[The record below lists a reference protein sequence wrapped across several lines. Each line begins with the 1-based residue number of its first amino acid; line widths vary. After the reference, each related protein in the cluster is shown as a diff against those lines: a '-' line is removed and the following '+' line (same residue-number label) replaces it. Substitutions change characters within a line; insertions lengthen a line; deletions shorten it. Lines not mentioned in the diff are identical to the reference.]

1 MLHAEAFDDFFE
13 QVHGAGLKPFPWQQK
28 LVREALAG
36 RWPKSIALPTAAGK
50 TALIDIAV
58 YALAAGA
65 PESARRI
72 FFIVDRRVVVDE
84 AVERARRI
92 ADRLRQATSGAA
104 A

>member
-1 MLHAEAFDDFFE
+1 MLNAAAFDDFFE
-13 QVHGAGLKPFPWQQK
+13 EVHGGGRRPFPWQQA

-65 PESARRI
+65 PGCARRI

-84 AVERARRI
+84 AVERSRRI
-92 ADRLRQATSGAA
+92 ADRLRQATSGVTA
-104 A
+104 